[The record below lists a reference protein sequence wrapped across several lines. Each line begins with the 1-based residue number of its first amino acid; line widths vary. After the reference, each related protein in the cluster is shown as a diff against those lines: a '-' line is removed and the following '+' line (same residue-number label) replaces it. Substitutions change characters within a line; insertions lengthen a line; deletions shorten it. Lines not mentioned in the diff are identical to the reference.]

1 MTKLDCWF
9 ESTYYHDLDPLFQ
22 TKWAIEVYPAAA
34 EAFALNH
41 SAAKVINLDCNEV
54 LKIAMDGKDDVIRW
68 DFPLIKNFANNVIL
82 TCFSFLPHWLRK
94 LEGTL

>member
-1 MTKLDCWF
+1 MTWTNF
-9 ESTYYHDLDPLFQ
+9 FQ

-68 DFPLIKNFANNVIL
+68 DFPSIKNFANNEND
-82 TCFSFLPHWLRK
+82 PR
-94 LEGTL
+94 